1 MPESKTTEILC
12 VTEQKWVQG
21 PRLPVDLGFATCAAL
36 PPTSNFACVIVGC
49 SLSEKSFLY
58 VYGLDKNLSEWTLLG
73 RIKNEDTVTLQYQ
86 FHSMELSSLYHCYM
100 FSLNFSRNIH
110 LTVNVLF

>member
-49 SLSEKSFLY
+49 SLSEMSFLY

-73 RIKNEDTVTLQYQ
+73 RIKKGRYC
-86 FHSMELSSLYHCYM
+86 HIAIPIS
-100 FSLNFSRNIH
+100 
-110 LTVNVLF
+110 

>member
-73 RIKNEDTVTLQYQ
+73 RIKNRKI
-86 FHSMELSSLYHCYM
+86 LSHCNT
-100 FSLNFSRNIH
+100 NFIAWNYLPCIIVICF
-110 LTVNVLF
+110 L